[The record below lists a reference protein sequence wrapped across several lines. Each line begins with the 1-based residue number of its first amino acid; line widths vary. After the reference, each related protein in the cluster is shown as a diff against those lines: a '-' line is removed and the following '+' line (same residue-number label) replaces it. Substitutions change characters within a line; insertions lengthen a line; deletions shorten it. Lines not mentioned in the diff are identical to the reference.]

1 MEVRLNGDE
10 LRKILCLL
18 EPGMSLTVPD
28 EWVDRIIAGSRVA
41 RARLVDEIAHQY
53 GCSCTQGYGVQ
64 KFEKLEIPATG

>member
-1 MEVRLNGDE
+1 MGDRLNGEE

-28 EWVDRIIAGSRVA
+28 EWVDRVIPGTRVA
-41 RARLVDEIAHQY
+41 RARLVSEIALQY
-53 GCSCTQGYGVQ
+53 GCTCEQGYGIQ

>member
-1 MEVRLNGDE
+1 MEVRLNGEE

-28 EWVDRIIAGSRVA
+28 EWVDRIIEGTRAARV
-41 RARLVDEIAHQY
+41 RLVSEIAFQH
-53 GCSCTQGYGVQ
+53 GCSHRQDYGVQ